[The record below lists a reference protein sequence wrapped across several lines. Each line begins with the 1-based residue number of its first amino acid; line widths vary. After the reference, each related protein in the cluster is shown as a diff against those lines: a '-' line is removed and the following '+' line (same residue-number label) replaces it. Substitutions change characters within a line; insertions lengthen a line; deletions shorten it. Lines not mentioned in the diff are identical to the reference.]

1 MHVLQQLDDVASH
14 PLLRYLFGSTRDW
27 RAEQLML
34 TSGQE
39 HKRSSADEER
49 TASYKDGGFKD
60 SAAMVP
66 MAMRRWEILPD
77 TTANGTSET
86 ALSMG
91 LFGAR
96 KA

>member
-1 MHVLQQLDDVASH
+1 MHVLQQLDHAASH
-14 PLLRYLFGSTRDW
+14 PLLKYLFGSTRDW

-34 TSGQE
+34 ISEQE
-39 HKRSSADEER
+39 QVRFSQGVER
-49 TASYKDGGFKD
+49 TASETNRGFKD

-77 TTANGTSET
+77 TTANGMSET
-86 ALSMG
+86 ALSIG